1 MGDGL
6 ARAIYLGETKALWIP
21 WPAPRTG
28 GIRRGLALGFGVE
41 IGVAALYP
49 MPPVVR
55 IAFERGDGE
64 ESGR

>member
-1 MGDGL
+1 MRPHDKEFKHL
-6 ARAIYLGETKALWIP
+6 EGEI
-21 WPAPRTG
+21 G
-28 GIRRGLALGFGVE
+28 RGRALGFGVE

-55 IAFERGDGE
+55 FAFERGPGE

>member
-1 MGDGL
+1 MDTL
-6 ARAIYLGETKALWIP
+6 AGSEDR
-21 WPAPRTG
+21 RNQTG